1 MPYDR
6 IPKCPCPL
14 TLGMLVAEGRLSH
27 VAEFDGAFA
36 AAVHEEVA
44 VDGVEFGCGN
54 DLGQLLHVHWLDIH
68 NV

>member
-1 MPYDR
+1 
-6 IPKCPCPL
+6 
-14 TLGMLVAEGRLSH
+14 MLVAEGRLSH

>member
-1 MPYDR
+1 MQ
-6 IPKCPCPL
+6 KCPHFL

-27 VAEFDGAFA
+27 VAELDGAFA

-44 VDGVEFGCGN
+44 VDGMEFGSGN

-68 NV
+68 DV